1 MVISMEQA
9 LQRLRLLIG
18 DDIEK
23 INKITVLIIGLGG
36 VGGYTLEALARLG
49 IAKFILVDGDKVE
62 TTNINRQIIATTKT
76 IDMYKTNAWEKRILE
91 INPSAQIKKI
101 STFID
106 DQNIE
111 LLFQEPVDFIVD
123 ACDTIS
129 VKKEIIRRCHKQ
141 KIKLISSM
149 GMGNKLDP
157 SKIALVELSKTSYD
171 PIAKSLRKMMKD
183 ERINGKV
190 MTVCSTESPKKIKEK
205 VIASNA
211 IVPAVAGLYMADYV
225 WKQILKGDTHES

>member
-9 LQRLRLLIG
+9 LQRLRLLVG
-18 DDIEK
+18 NDIEK

-49 IAKFILVDGDKVE
+49 IARFILVDGDKIE
-62 TTNINRQIIATTKT
+62 ITNINRQIIATTKT
-76 IDMYKTNAWEKRILE
+76 IDMYKTNAWEQRILE

-106 DQNIE
+106 EQNIE
-111 LLFQEPVDFIVD
+111 LLFQEPVDFIID

-129 VKKEIIRRCHKQ
+129 VKKEIIRRCHTQ

-157 SKIALVELSKTSYD
+157 SKIALMELSKTSYD
-171 PIAKSLRKMMKD
+171 PIAKILRKMVKD

-211 IVPAVAGLYMADYV
+211 IVPAVAGLYMADYI
-225 WKQILKGDTHES
+225 WKQILKGDIHES

>member
-1 MVISMEQA
+1 MEQA

-91 INPSAQIKKI
+91 INPSVQIKKI